1 MSLTADPIVA
11 AGGIAAYQRALREG
25 RLSAETA
32 VSAYLARIAAVDGA
46 IRAYEHVDAAGALKA
61 ARAVDAMLAAGADP
75 GPLAGLPISIK
86 DNFAVAG
93 MPAYAGTRVPI
104 EDLMPREEG
113 SFVKRL
119 RELGCVILGKTRSVE
134 FALGITGLSTPR
146 GAPRNP
152 WDPVRERVTGG
163 SSSGAAAAMGAG
175 LCAVAFGTDTGG
187 SVRVPAALCGRV
199 GLKTGAG
206 RWATDGVLPL
216 SHALDT
222 IGLISASAADAALV
236 YSAVQGVACPPQQD
250 LRGLVLGLPR
260 AYFYRDLAP
269 EIAEATKSALD
280 ALRRAGAVLHDIDVP
295 EASGRDAYFPVA
307 LPACLIKLM
316 GADRFLAQR
325 KNMDPLVA
333 ERGERGLTVTA
344 AQLAALETER
354 AAHAAAASK
363 RFADCVAWIT
373 PTTTVA
379 APTVSELQDGA
390 RNWTLAMGMTQ
401 CSQPVNYL
409 DLCAV
414 SVPLPRPGAMPAGLQ
429 IVVPQGEERRA
440 LALAQAIEACLGQQP
455 AADIEAYTRPEQPH
469 QRAS

>member
-11 AGGIAAYQRALREG
+11 AGGIAGYQRALREG
-25 RLSAETA
+25 RLSVETA

-46 IRAYEHVDAAGALKA
+46 IRAYEHVDAAGALQA
-61 ARAVDAMLAAGADP
+61 ARAVDALLAAGEDP

-93 MPAYAGTRVPI
+93 MPAYAGTRVPLD
-104 EDLMPREEG
+104 DLMPRQEG
-113 SFVKRL
+113 SFVRRL

-152 WDPVRERVTGG
+152 WDPVQERVTGG
-163 SSSGAAAAMGAG
+163 SSSGAAGAMGAG

-222 IGLISASAADAALV
+222 IGLISASAEDAALV
-236 YSAVQGVACPPQQD
+236 YAAVQGIACPSSQD
-250 LRGLVLGLPR
+250 LDGVVLGLPR
-260 AYFYRDLAP
+260 PYFYRDLAP
-269 EIAEATKSALD
+269 EIAAATGAALD
-280 ALRRAGAVLHDIDVP
+280 TLRRAGVALRDIDVP
-295 EASGRDAYFPVA
+295 EAAGRDAYFPVV
-307 LPACLIKLM
+307 LPACLIKLL
-316 GADRFLAQR
+316 GAARFQAQR
-325 KNMDPLVA
+325 SRMDPLVA
-333 ERGERGLTVTA
+333 ERGERGLGVTA
-344 AQLAALETER
+344 EQVAALEADR
-354 AAHAAAASK
+354 AIHAAAASR
-363 RFADCVAWIT
+363 RFAGCAAWIT
-373 PTTTVA
+373 PTTTVT
-379 APTVSELQDGA
+379 APTAVELQDKA
-390 RNWTLAMGMTQ
+390 RNWALAMGMTQ

-429 IVVPQGEERRA
+429 IIVPQGEEIRA
-440 LALAQAIEACLGQQP
+440 LALAQAIEACLGRQP
-455 AADIEAYTRPEQPH
+455 AADMEAYTRSEQP
-469 QRAS
+469 R